1 MTALNIARRE
11 MPLDDLVVRV
21 YHLELTECHDEAEFR
36 EGLALLMRNV
46 DEVLDALCFY
56 QPTERRIQ
64 RAVYRV
70 KLKAAH
76 MRNICAEVPES
87 FDNPEG
93 WRSAAENIMANYEQF
108 RIEAGLLYRIAVPGS
123 SFGVLRA
130 AL

>member
-1 MTALNIARRE
+1 MTALNIARRD

-21 YHLELTECHDEAEFR
+21 YHMELNECRDEAEFR
-36 EGLALLMRNV
+36 EAVRLVLRNL

-56 QPTERRIQ
+56 RPPDRRIQ
-64 RAVYRV
+64 RAVDRV

-76 MRNICAEVPES
+76 MRNLCTAVPES
-87 FDNPEG
+87 FDSPEG
-93 WRSAAENIMANYEQF
+93 WRPMAENIMVNYEQF
-108 RIEAGLLYRIAVPGS
+108 RIEAGLLYRLAVPGS

>member
-21 YHLELTECHDEAEFR
+21 YHMELNECRDEAEFR
-36 EGLALLMRNV
+36 EGVRLVLRNL

-56 QPTERRIQ
+56 RPPDRRIQ
-64 RAVYRV
+64 RAVDRV
-70 KLKAAH
+70 KLKAVH
-76 MRNICAEVPES
+76 LRNLCMAVPES

-93 WRSAAENIMANYEQF
+93 WRSVAENIMVNYEQF
-108 RIEAGLLYRIAVPGS
+108 RIEAGLLYRLAVPGS

>member
-21 YHLELTECHDEAEFR
+21 YHLELNECRDEAEFR
-36 EGLALLMRNV
+36 EGLALVLRNV

-56 QPTERRIQ
+56 RPTERRIQ
-64 RAVYRV
+64 RAVDRV
-70 KLKAAH
+70 KLKATN
-76 MRNICAEVPES
+76 MRNLCAEVPES
-87 FDNPEG
+87 FNNPEG
-93 WRSAAENIMANYEQF
+93 WRSAAENIMVNYEQF